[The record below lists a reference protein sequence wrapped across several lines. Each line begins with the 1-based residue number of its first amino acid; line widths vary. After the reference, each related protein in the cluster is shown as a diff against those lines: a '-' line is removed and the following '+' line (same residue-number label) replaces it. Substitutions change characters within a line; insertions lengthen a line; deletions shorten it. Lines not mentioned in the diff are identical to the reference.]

1 MEKKK
6 VYFIEIISTA
16 TPENKNFAG
25 DVHRYVYGK
34 KQELVAFQMVKN
46 MSGDTCHLREFDIT
60 DVNHFAAECGFKSAK
75 MAETIGN
82 RLHAADD
89 TYNGV
94 TNWTNKLNIIE
105 REVVI

>member
-46 MSGDTCHLREFDIT
+46 VSGDTCHLREFDIT
-60 DVNHFAAECGFKSAK
+60 DVNYFAAECGFKSAK

-82 RLHAADD
+82 RLHASDD

-105 REVVI
+105 REVMI